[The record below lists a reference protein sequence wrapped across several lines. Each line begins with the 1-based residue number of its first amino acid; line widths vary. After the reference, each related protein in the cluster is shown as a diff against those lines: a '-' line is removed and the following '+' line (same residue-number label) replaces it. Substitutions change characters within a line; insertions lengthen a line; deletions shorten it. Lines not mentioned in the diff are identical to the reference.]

1 MDTSPAINTFLCKTK
16 HRDSRGRP
24 GRSFRSRVRHREY
37 GDTPHTARIGPLTLA
52 SRRVLEDATWSVS
65 SVRSASPV
73 RLIERRNGRAC
84 HANYEKHRRRKE
96 RTAASKRN
104 RERERERS
112 GDVKVRFALSQM
124 NFSGSGP
131 NTSYLRC
138 ATMLRII
145 ASDPFI
151 MHNASQLV

>member
-84 HANYEKHRRRKE
+84 HANYERHRRWKE

-104 RERERERS
+104 RERERAQR
-112 GDVKVRFALSQM
+112 GCKGAF
-124 NFSGSGP
+124 
-131 NTSYLRC
+131 
-138 ATMLRII
+138 RII
-145 ASDPFI
+145 ANEFLWQRSKHILFAMRHDAKNNCI
-151 MHNASQLV
+151 RSLHYA